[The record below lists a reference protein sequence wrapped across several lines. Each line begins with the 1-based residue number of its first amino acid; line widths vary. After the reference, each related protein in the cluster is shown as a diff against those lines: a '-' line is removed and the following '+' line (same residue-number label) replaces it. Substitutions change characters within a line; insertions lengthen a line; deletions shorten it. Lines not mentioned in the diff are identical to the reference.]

1 VGDFFLVMNGYD
13 LSREFFA
20 YKFENSNKIKANHT
34 ELYFYIIDLWNRLG
48 QKKEFG
54 LPTSVTMECLGIGS
68 YNTYKKTLNDLIEIG
83 FIKLI
88 SDSKNQHYSK
98 VVAISKFDKA
108 LDKALDKATIKA
120 VDKAPDKA
128 VDSIDKQINNIT
140 NKQINNKIEVF
151 NDCEIIEFSFDDFWN
166 LYPNKTGKKKAE
178 EKFNSLTKQQKQKI
192 EQHLPFFINYKP
204 FENYNHPHA
213 TTYLNQKRYEDD
225 INEIQNLINNQNFN
239 KNGKSNVTNSDQFKN
254 LAQTIRNTGDR
265 I

>member
-98 VVAISKFDKA
+98 VIAISNFDKA

-140 NKQINNKIEVF
+140 NKQINNIYKQFAHLKI
-151 NDCEIIEFSFDDFWN
+151 SFDEFDKLLN
-166 LYPNKTGKKKAE
+166 LGYSE
-178 EKFNSLTKQQKQKI
+178 I
-192 EQHLPFFINYKP
+192 E
-204 FENYNHPHA
+204 
-213 TTYLNQKRYEDD
+213 
-225 INEIQNLINNQNFN
+225 INEILEKIENYKKNTNYKSLFLTAKNWLKLEKEKSSAKKEKENEPIVIGRQTMSTVMQNLDTSGVYNPWIED
-239 KNGKSNVTNSDQFKN
+239 KNT
-254 LAQTIRNTGDR
+254 
-265 I
+265 